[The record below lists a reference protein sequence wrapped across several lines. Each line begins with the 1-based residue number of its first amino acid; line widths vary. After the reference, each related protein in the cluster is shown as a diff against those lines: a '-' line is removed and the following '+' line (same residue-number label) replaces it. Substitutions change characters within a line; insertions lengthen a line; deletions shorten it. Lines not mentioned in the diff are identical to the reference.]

1 MIGKRISRKDSD
13 YMPTY
18 PRSESPEEIE
28 KKIKEGRGSG
38 TMENY
43 RAWIQTHEVTS
54 AGNSTVAWSFKL
66 GRKVH
71 LLSDGEYY
79 LWYVLESSAKVIDY
93 WEQYPLLPID
103 KTIEIAKEHNIP
115 YPKLPRPKNQSI
127 RDPKIIT
134 TDFVASVL
142 VNGNIEYHPLS
153 FKRSGLRQNGRI
165 ARSNTLED
173 KRTLLK
179 LEIERLL
186 WQYDGHRLRIIT
198 EIDIPKPVWQNLK
211 QIQPRYYLGLTDEK
225 IQEIGS
231 YLTHR
236 IRRDGDQPLR
246 KITKECDRKF
256 GYPEESGTA
265 LSVVW
270 HLIARHKWRI
280 DLTTLVDT
288 DKPLRLISFNL

>member
-1 MIGKRISRKDSD
+1 
-13 YMPTY
+13 MPTY
-18 PRSESPEEIE
+18 PRAESPDEIE

-43 RAWIQTHEVTS
+43 KAWIQTHEVTS

-66 GRKVH
+66 GRHVH

-79 LWYVLESSAKVIDY
+79 LWFVLEGSAKVVDF
-93 WEQYPLLPID
+93 WEQYPHLPID
-103 KTIEIAKEHNIP
+103 KTIKIAEEHNIP
-115 YPKLPRPKNQSI
+115 YPKLPRPKNRSI
-127 RDPKIIT
+127 RDPKVIT
-134 TDFVASVL
+134 TDIVASVL
-142 VNGNIEYHPLS
+142 ENGVIEYHPLS
-153 FKRSGLRQNGRI
+153 YKRSAPLRNASKI
-165 ARSNTLED
+165 AGSNTLED
-173 KRTLLK
+173 DRTLLK
-179 LEIERLL
+179 VEIERLS
-186 WQYDGHRLRIIT
+186 WEENKSRLRIIT
-198 EIDIPKPVWQNLK
+198 ERDIPKPVWQNLK
-211 QIQPRYYLGLTDEK
+211 QIQPRYYLEGLTNDK

-288 DKPLRLISFNL
+288 DKPLRLISSNL